1 MCPLRVLGALLG
13 LLALALAAAV
23 VGIGVTSVWPTD
35 VQTSSYAA
43 TLRLSAEPDQLS
55 SVHAPTLFGNLD
67 LRFDGPLPAP
77 GVSADARVRDRI
89 TAVLATK
96 DLSVSALKPGAAEID
111 AAISSGASSLAGKYA
126 AGVLL
131 TCALAAFAL
140 RHWRSAEA
148 GLRPWRRSA
157 PVPALAAVVA
167 LAGTGGSAW
176 ATFRPDRLETVQAD
190 GLLGYVRSNTRIL
203 SDVQARSAQA
213 EPYVKNMLALSA
225 ALQEHFVPPDLAR
238 PAAVKLLLVSDIH
251 GANAYPLMR
260 QIVQTEGITA
270 VVDTGDLLNF
280 GHAQEGEAAG
290 MYAGIA
296 SLGVPYVFVRG
307 NHDASAATDESVLRR
322 LATIP
327 NVILLEPTAGTYTVA
342 TIGGLQVAG
351 FNDPRWFGDE
361 GGDTAGQVAAARRFD
376 RAMEQVRSGRVAPVA
391 STTRAGTPA
400 PAAGET
406 APGAATSSGAAASGA
421 TTSGGASAAAPPATT
436 PGASPDPTASAAVA
450 TDLRRGLDLLVAHE
464 PYAAD
469 AFPAARVRLNGH
481 MHSAAL
487 RGNRIQLGTFTGGG
501 VVAHYSQDPAGAEL
515 NGQPYAFDILSYGA
529 DCRLE
534 TLTRYSYRDL
544 LEGRPVYDDVR
555 AVNGRSIQAP
565 QPSAGRVCRADAPL
579 TLATVVADAPD
590 PSSSPTP
597 ATTSTTP

>member
-1 MCPLRVLGALLG
+1 MLGSLLG
-13 LLALALAAAV
+13 LAALALAAAV

-43 TLRLSAEPDQLS
+43 TLRLSAEPDHLS

-89 TAVLATK
+89 TAILATK

-111 AAISSGASSLAGKYA
+111 AAIGAGVSSLAGRYA

-131 TCALAAFAL
+131 TCVLAAFAV
-140 RHWRSAEA
+140 RHWRSAQT
-148 GLRPWRRSA
+148 GLRPWRRAA

-167 LAGTGGSAW
+167 LVGTGGSAW

-322 LATIP
+322 MAKIP

-376 RAMEQVRSGRVAPVA
+376 GAMELVRSGRVAPAA
-391 STTRAGTPA
+391 STTRGGTPT
-400 PAAGET
+400 PVGGRT
-406 APGAATSSGAAASGA
+406 APGVTA
-421 TTSGGASAAAPPATT
+421 PATT
-436 PGASPDPTASAAVA
+436 PGASADPAASAAVT

-469 AFPAARVRLNGH
+469 AFAAARVRLNGH

-487 RGNRIQLGTFTGGG
+487 HGNRIQLGTFTGGG

-565 QPSAGRVCRADAPL
+565 QPAAGRVCRADAPL
-579 TLATVVADAPD
+579 TLQTVVAGAAGE
-590 PSSSPTP
+590 PSTSP
-597 ATTSTTP
+597 ARAAVSTTP